1 MAGDNDTGT
10 PGLAGPR
17 DDAGGGGGSAVA
29 AVDRSGSVAAPMSES
44 GALLSMIERMARDT
58 TIDPD
63 RVERFFAMHQQAMAR
78 QARNHYLAAFAKL
91 QADLPAVARKGKGH
105 NEKKYA
111 RFEDVIEAIRVPLA
125 QHGFSLSFR
134 TKHEGQI
141 VRITGILGHEDGH
154 QEETD
159 LPLPADT
166 SGSKNAVQAWGSSIS
181 YGKRYVALT
190 LLGIATEDD
199 DDGKAAGATG
209 TNIVNDAQT
218 AELTKLIKDSDAD
231 LNWILERYEITE
243 LKYMTAKQFA
253 ECKTG
258 LTARLQNMKKAAA
271 NG

>member
-1 MAGDNDTGT
+1 MAGDNDTQPT
-10 PGLAGPR
+10 GLAGPR
-17 DDAGGGGGSAVA
+17 DDDAGGGGSAVA

-91 QADLPAVARKGKGH
+91 QADLPAVARKGTGH
-105 NEKKYA
+105 NSKKYA
-111 RFEDVIEAIRVPLA
+111 RFEDVIEAIRAPLA

-141 VRITGILGHEDGH
+141 VRITGILGHEAGH

-199 DDGKAAGATG
+199 DDGKAAGAGATI
-209 TNIVNDAQT
+209 TDEQ
-218 AELTKLIKDSDAD
+218 AEKIKKALDEIDGSLPRFCAYFRLEKLGD
-231 LNWILERYEITE
+231 LP
-243 LKYMTAKQFA
+243 AAQFA
-253 ECKTG
+253 R
-258 LTARLQNMKKAAA
+258 AMASINKKRAAQ
-271 NG
+271 

>member
-1 MAGDNDTGT
+1 
-10 PGLAGPR
+10 
-17 DDAGGGGGSAVA
+17 
-29 AVDRSGSVAAPMSES
+29 MSES

-78 QARNHYLAAFAKL
+78 QARNDYLAAFAKL
-91 QADLPAVARKGKGH
+91 QASLPAVARKGTGH
-105 NEKKYA
+105 NAKKYA
-111 RFEDVIEAIRVPLA
+111 RFEDVIDAIRAPLA

-134 TKHEGQI
+134 TKHEGSI
-141 VRITGILGHEDGH
+141 VRITGILGHEAGH

-199 DDGKAAGATG
+199 DDGKAAVAGPTITDDQAEQIKSALEDTG
-209 TNIVNDAQT
+209 GLLPRFCAYWKLEKLTDLPAAKFADALASIQ
-218 AELTKLIKDSDAD
+218 KRRK
-231 LNWILERYEITE
+231 
-243 LKYMTAKQFA
+243 
-253 ECKTG
+253 
-258 LTARLQNMKKAAA
+258 A